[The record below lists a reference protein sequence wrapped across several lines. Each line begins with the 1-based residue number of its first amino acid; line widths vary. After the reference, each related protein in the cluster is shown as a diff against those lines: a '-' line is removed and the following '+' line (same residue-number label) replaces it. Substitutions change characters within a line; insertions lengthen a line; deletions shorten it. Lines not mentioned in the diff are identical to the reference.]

1 MTDPTKNVLAEIAAE
16 RARQDAK
23 WGEQNHPD
31 VDRVLTD
38 REGSPKVIPSP
49 FGNVDAGRY
58 PGGCTAA
65 RMAEEYGVPTA
76 SRARANCDGAAKIG
90 QCTWAHIAV
99 EELAEAIEAATEA
112 QQGRAPVADL
122 RKELVQT
129 AAVIVAW
136 VEAIDRRDP

>member
-1 MTDPTKNVLAEIAAE
+1 MSALEKCAGVLAEIAVE
-16 RARQDAK
+16 RGRQDAK

-38 REGSPKVIPSP
+38 RVGREGYDGKV
-49 FGNVDAGRY
+49 R

-65 RMAEEYGVPTA
+65 RMAEEYGIPTA
-76 SRARANCDGAAKIG
+76 QRARANCDGAAKLG

-122 RKELVQT
+122 RKELIQT

-136 VEAIDRRDP
+136 VEAIDRRGGAQ